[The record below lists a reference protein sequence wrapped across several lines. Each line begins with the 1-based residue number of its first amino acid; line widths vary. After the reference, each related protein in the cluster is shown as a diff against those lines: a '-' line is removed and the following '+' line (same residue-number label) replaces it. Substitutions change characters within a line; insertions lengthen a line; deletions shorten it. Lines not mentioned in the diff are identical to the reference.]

1 MLAPAAM
8 LQRPDRTVA
17 DTIASVFR
25 HAEYVR
31 STRDTIWS
39 RVLRWIGS
47 LLRRLFARSED
58 HPAGRTVAIV
68 LLVALGAIVA
78 GRLLYAAW
86 REAELRGLRA
96 GWRRDARGPAAADPW
111 AAARAEAAAG
121 RYVDAAHALYQALLA
136 GLTDR
141 ARVRLHPS
149 KTAGDYVRDLRGARS
164 PLLPRFRDFAR
175 AYEVVAYGTGECD
188 RARYE
193 RLLALAIATLGAGVP
208 TAEVA

>member
-1 MLAPAAM
+1 MPSTVLTRPERWRAAVERLAVAILAPM
-8 LQRPDRTVA
+8 VMPQRPDRTVA

-47 LLRRLFARSED
+47 LLRRLFARSGD

-86 REAELRGLRA
+86 REAKLRGVRA
-96 GWRRDARGPAAADPW
+96 GWRRDARGPGAADPW
-111 AAARAEAAAG
+111 AAAHSEAAAG
-121 RYVDAAHALYQALLA
+121 RYVEAAHALYQALLA
-136 GLTDR
+136 GHSVDQRCASPGLHG
-141 ARVRLHPS
+141 RLGGHGHP
-149 KTAGDYVRDLRGARS
+149 
-164 PLLPRFRDFAR
+164 
-175 AYEVVAYGTGECD
+175 
-188 RARYE
+188 
-193 RLLALAIATLGAGVP
+193 
-208 TAEVA
+208 